1 MPTLL
6 VLTGDLHT
14 NSTVALCPPT
24 VELDDGG
31 TYRASKPQKW
41 IWARWLEFWDA
52 AADLKK
58 RYNAEAV
65 TLLNGELAD
74 DNYHNTTQLISK
86 HKGDQARAALAV
98 VEPVQ
103 AVSDRIFV
111 TRGSEAHSGLNASM
125 DESLA
130 RAIGAI
136 PNDEGHHAR
145 WYFRGVIDGLRV
157 DASHHPG
164 TGHARPWT
172 KGADANRLA
181 QMVMSRYVE
190 RELPVPHLVVR
201 GHNHKPSDS
210 GDNHPSRAII
220 LPSWQLSTSF
230 GYRLGGDWLPI
241 GGMLAVVEKGQVIY
255 ERKLI
260 SRWPIGP
267 WRNA

>member
-1 MPTLL
+1 MVLL
-6 VLTGDLHT
+6 ALTGDIHT
-14 NSTVALCPPT
+14 NSTVAVCAPR

-31 TYRASKPQKW
+31 VYVQNKQQKW
-41 IWARWLEFWDA
+41 LWARWLEFWKTA
-52 AADLKK
+52 EELKRK
-58 RYNAEAV
+58 HECELV

-74 DNYHNTTQLISK
+74 DNYHSSTQLISK

-98 VEPVQ
+98 MEPVQ
-103 AVSDRIFV
+103 QVSDRIFA

-130 RAIGAI
+130 RAIGAE
-136 PNDEGHHAR
+136 PDENGHHAR
-145 WYFRGVIDGLRV
+145 WYFRGIIEGLRI

-190 RELPVPHLVVR
+190 RELSVPHLAIR

-210 GDNHPSRAII
+210 FDNHKTRAII

-241 GGMLAVVEKGQVIY
+241 GGMLALIDNGQVVY
-255 ERKLI
+255 EKKLI
-260 SRWPIGP
+260 HHWPLAD
-267 WRNA
+267 WEDL